1 LGIYYLLLFWD
12 IEYACQPNV
21 SEMFGEHYDHSLPHV
36 ELWSIWKKSCNQ
48 PIWAQNRTNS
58 VWLGIFQL
66 NQNPWRIR
74 RSCNYKSCSKLHP
87 LSPQF
92 SRIFSHPLAIFP
104 VHNSILVVIFEL
116 ENNCS
121 IADLSVALRLTPG
134 PPAVPSSQ
142 MAATR
147 CGIALRTRDKMVGRH
162 RAKPL

>member
-1 LGIYYLLLFWD
+1 MHVNHTLVQCL
-12 IEYACQPNV
+12 E
-21 SEMFGEHYDHSLPHV
+21 STMDHSLTQV

-48 PIWAQNRTNS
+48 HVWAQNCTNS
-58 VWLGIFQL
+58 VWLGIFRL
-66 NQNPWRIR
+66 PQNPWRIR
-74 RSCNYKSCSKLHP
+74 RSCNYKSFPNYTFFLHK
-87 LSPQF
+87 F
-92 SRIFSHPLAIFP
+92 SGNFSHPLTIFP
-104 VHNSILVVIFEL
+104 VHNSITVVIFEL